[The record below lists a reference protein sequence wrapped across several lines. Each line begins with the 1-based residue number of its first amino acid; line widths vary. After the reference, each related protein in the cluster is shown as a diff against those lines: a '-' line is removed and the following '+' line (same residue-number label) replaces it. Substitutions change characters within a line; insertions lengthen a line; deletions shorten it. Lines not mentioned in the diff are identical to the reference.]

1 MSEGINFSDR
11 LGRAVVVVG
20 LPFPNAHSAEWRAK
34 LEYVEKMAYA
44 RACGGHD
51 GGGGDRDGSGG
62 GAWHA
67 QAQKQSQPQTQMS
80 ALAPTPG
87 DDVRAA
93 AIQVQASHPR
103 TVPATTAAA
112 ARARAKAEAK
122 AASRAFYENA
132 CMRAVNQSIGRAI
145 RHRGDYAC
153 ILLVDRRYGSP
164 RIRGQ
169 LPAWIQRGLVAAP
182 PPLPANGG
190 GGGGDVDGGG
200 QEERFSKLLSRLS
213 TFFRDK
219 QR

>member
-1 MSEGINFSDR
+1 
-11 LGRAVVVVG
+11 
-20 LPFPNAHSAEWRAK
+20 
-34 LEYVEKMAYA
+34 
-44 RACGGHD
+44 
-51 GGGGDRDGSGG
+51 
-62 GAWHA
+62 
-67 QAQKQSQPQTQMS
+67 
-80 ALAPTPG
+80 
-87 DDVRAA
+87 
-93 AIQVQASHPR
+93 
-103 TVPATTAAA
+103 
-112 ARARAKAEAK
+112 
-122 AASRAFYENA
+122 
-132 CMRAVNQSIGRAI
+132 MRAVNQSIGRAI